1 MAKKYNNV
9 LLKISGEILAGDSK
23 STFDNSTSKQIV
35 DDITSVKKSG
45 INLAV
50 VVGGGNIIRGVNYRD
65 FSLAKTSADHMGML
79 STIIN

>member
-1 MAKKYNNV
+1 MTKKYNNV

-23 STFDNSTSKQIV
+23 NTFDNSTSKQIV

-50 VVGGGNIIRGVNYRD
+50 VVGGGVRLRHRRRGGR
-65 FSLAKTSADHMGML
+65 G
-79 STIIN
+79 

>member
-9 LLKISGEILAGDSK
+9 LLKISGEVLAGDSK

-50 VVGGGNIIRGVNYRD
+50 VVGGGNIIRGVNHGTLVLPR
-65 FSLAKTSADHMGML
+65 LAQITWVCLAR
-79 STIIN
+79 